1 MQELLE
7 KSIILATKKHSGQT
21 DKGGQPYI
29 LHPLRVMNDCNTIE
43 TKIVA
48 VLHDI
53 LEDTDTTTKDLL
65 EFLPEYLI
73 NSIVILTRNKNESY
87 EDYIKRISK
96 NYYATQ
102 VKLMDLED
110 NMNLDRLEHIE
121 MRDMKRYLKYR
132 KAKEYLE
139 MKELYKNYSNPG
151 VYEVNWS
158 EKLEDREMQE
168 LLELLDEED

>member
-7 KSIILATKKHSGQT
+7 KSIILATQKHSGQT

-29 LHPLRVMNDCNTIE
+29 LHPLRVMNNCNTIE

-53 LEDTDTTTKDLL
+53 LEDTDITTKDLL
-65 EFLPEYLI
+65 EFLPEYLVR
-73 NSIVILTRNKNESY
+73 SIVLLTKNKNVSY
-87 EDYIKRISK
+87 NDYLKGISYD
-96 NYYATQ
+96 YYATQ

-110 NMNLDRLEHIE
+110 NMNLDRLVHIE

-132 KAKEYLE
+132 KAKEYLFNYGNME
-139 MKELYKNYSNPG
+139 EPIIFESREKPIAKFKIIKKE
-151 VYEVNWS
+151 
-158 EKLEDREMQE
+158 D
-168 LLELLDEED
+168 

>member
-29 LHPLRVMNDCNTIE
+29 LHPLRVMNDCNSIE

-53 LEDTDTTTKDLL
+53 LEDTDITERDLL
-65 EFLPEYLI
+65 EFLPEYLVK
-73 NSIVILTRNKNESY
+73 SIVILTKGKNESY
-87 EDYIKRISK
+87 ENYLDRIST
-96 NYYATQ
+96 NYYAVQ
-102 VKLMDLED
+102 VKLMDLKD

-132 KAKEYLE
+132 KAKEFLE
-139 MKELYKNYSNPG
+139 EELNLMERAFEES
-151 VYEVNWS
+151 YE
-158 EKLEDREMQE
+158 
-168 LLELLDEED
+168 